1 MSCYT
6 ERDAAAAIAPWRTF
20 AWWAI
25 CRDAVAWMRSCR
37 QRQRER
43 QRLLDYMAFDHRAA
57 ADIGIKRCDSLEWAS
72 RPFWRD

>member
-6 ERDAAAAIAPWRTF
+6 ERDAAPAAIPLRTF
-20 AWWAI
+20 SLRAF
-25 CRDAVAWMRSCR
+25 CRDAIVWMRSCR

-43 QRLLDYMAFDHRAA
+43 QQLLDYMAIDHRAA
-57 ADIGIKRCDSLEWAS
+57 ADIGMKRYDALEWAN